1 MTAYG
6 AAQAAR
12 TVFQLARPS
21 RRAFFMEVVM
31 ADHIDI
37 DFIFQADREN
47 PPAERSLP
55 WEETRDGVTVVVE
68 PKPHW
73 AEDLR
78 AFRLNAREYCYYAD
92 WSRYGARAR
101 FYGHIDT
108 CGDDLLL
115 KARALIVREIAEGH
129 WS

>member
-1 MTAYG
+1 
-6 AAQAAR
+6 
-12 TVFQLARPS
+12 
-21 RRAFFMEVVM
+21 M

-37 DFIFQADREN
+37 DLIFQTDREN

-55 WEETRDGVTVVVE
+55 WEETRDGIPVVIE

-78 AFRLNAREYCYYAD
+78 AFRFDAREYCHYAD
-92 WSRYGARAR
+92 WTRHGARAR

-108 CGDDLLL
+108 CGDELLL
-115 KARALIVREIAEGH
+115 KARALIVREITEGL

>member
-37 DFIFQADREN
+37 DFIFRADREN
-47 PPAERSLP
+47 SPAERSLP
-55 WEETRDGVTVVVE
+55 WEETRDEV
-68 PKPHW
+68 
-73 AEDLR
+73 
-78 AFRLNAREYCYYAD
+78 
-92 WSRYGARAR
+92 S
-101 FYGHIDT
+101 
-108 CGDDLLL
+108 
-115 KARALIVREIAEGH
+115 
-129 WS
+129 

>member
-55 WEETRDGVTVVVE
+55 WEETRDGITVVVE